1 MKLLAFALIE
11 SPRVSERLHPSARQ
25 SSDTEASR
33 CAIAAWASC
42 TWAFDSA
49 NFLPPSRPRTVV
61 HSIVQNLFRVG
72 RHLLRAA
79 HHRLLRTRAF
89 AEWDAVTCAC

>member
-1 MKLLAFALIE
+1 MKSLAFALIE

-49 NFLPPSRPRTVV
+49 NFLPPSRPRSVGSQYRAESLPGRAPFAASRASPPAP
-61 HSIVQNLFRVG
+61 HPRV
-72 RHLLRAA
+72 R
-79 HHRLLRTRAF
+79 
-89 AEWDAVTCAC
+89 